1 MLTAAAVCPH
11 PPLLVPELASGAAP
25 ELDGLRARCSA
36 AVDALAPYDI
46 LYVVGAD
53 IGPHATS
60 FAPWGVD
67 LAVDVPEP
75 LPLAVL
81 VGAWLTR
88 GRPRSF
94 VAVDPALDAAECAA
108 LGQELAGSAG
118 RVALLVMGDGSA
130 RHDVKG
136 PGYVDP
142 RAAGFDDGVRDAF
155 AAPDWNALTGLD
167 AGLADELLVAGRA
180 PWQVLAGA
188 AAASETARAAVE
200 PTLAAPYGVGYHV
213 AAWTWPPST

>member
-11 PPLLVPELASGAAP
+11 PPLLVPELASGAAH
-25 ELDGLRARCSA
+25 ELDDVRSACLA
-36 AVDALAPYDI
+36 AVDALAPYDV

-53 IGPHATS
+53 GAPHATS

-67 LAVDVPEP
+67 VAVDVPEP

-81 VGAWLTR
+81 VGGWLTR
-88 GRPRSF
+88 GRHRSF
-94 VAVDPALDAAECAA
+94 VAVDPVLDATECGA
-108 LGQELAGSAG
+108 LGAELAASAE

-136 PGYVDP
+136 PGYVDS
-142 RAAGFDDGVRDAF
+142 RAAGFDVDVRAAF
-155 AAPDWNALTGLD
+155 ATADWDVLAALDLD
-167 AGLADELLVAGRA
+167 VANELLVAGRA

-188 AAASETARAAVE
+188 AKTVAAQAKSAVE
-200 PTLAAPYGVGYHV
+200 TTFVTPYGVGYHV
-213 AAWTWPPST
+213 AAWTWT